1 MAISF
6 VEGAMK
12 VQREWS
18 QKERINKLH
27 PREKILRAMIIG
39 FLSGLQ
45 GRMNSKDDIETL
57 REFEQSIDDMN
68 FNYEPVILLVRE
80 LLKMDIPQSYK
91 MLGMSIVVKIRKI
104 DLIKTKNMGSF

>member
-6 VEGAMK
+6 VESAMK
-12 VQREWS
+12 IQREWA

-27 PREKILRAMIIG
+27 PREKILRAMILG

-45 GRMNSKDDIETL
+45 GRMKSQDDIDTL

-68 FNYEPVILLVRE
+68 FNYEPVIILIRE
-80 LLKMDIPQSYK
+80 LLNMDIPQSYK

-104 DLIKTKNMGSF
+104 DLIKNKNMGNF